1 MGTYDGVLGP
11 LVLGVFLILM
21 PVNTYSCGVVG
32 FQYANYHET
41 PFKDPLWIKLQ
52 VLVMFLLD
60 TFQSA
65 SAIYMA
71 WNICVTNYVNPD
83 AMQAA
88 LWTYS
93 LIPIC
98 AGISGVITHIF
109 LSHRVFVL
117 TGRKI
122 TYGIVGAL
130 SFITFGLAVSAGAL
144 GLSEGVSATS
154 VLSGSD
160 LYRTLLVSWLSVQA
174 FTDLFVAGSL
184 AYTLSHIPAF
194 MNHLP
199 SPFERILRG
208 VVQTGFAAFLVS
220 LLVLVVFVAS
230 PTTNAYFVFILALGR
245 LYSNSILDTLLAR
258 DKPVAV
264 SNGQASAW
272 QVKSNPSTRDIW
284 VPSPSNP
291 AQPTNSFSLNS
302 IHIRT
307 EVYSDREDVPEKAD
321 LGSRSILEDSDD
333 HKNGVPDG
341 IAVAV

>member
-11 LVLGVFLILM
+11 LVLGVFL
-21 PVNTYSCGVVG
+21 NTYTYGVVG
-32 FQYANYHET
+32 FQYANYQEI
-41 PFKDPLWIKLQ
+41 PFKDPLWIRLP

-65 SAIYMA
+65 SAVYMA
-71 WNICVTNYVNPD
+71 WNLCVTNYDNP
-83 AMQAA
+83 AVMQAA

-109 LSHRVFVL
+109 LSHRIFVL
-117 TGRKI
+117 TGRNV

-130 SFITFGLAVSAGAL
+130 SFITFGLAVSAGGL
-144 GLSEGVSATS
+144 GLAERISATS
-154 VLSGSD
+154 ILSGSD
-160 LYRTLLVSWLSVQA
+160 LYRTLLVAWLSVQT

-194 MNHLP
+194 MSHLP

-208 VVQTGFAAFLVS
+208 VLQTGSAAFLVS
-220 LLVLVVFVAS
+220 LLGLVVFVAS
-230 PTTNAYFVFILALGR
+230 PTTNAYLVFILALGR

-258 DKPVAV
+258 PKPVAV
-264 SNGQASAW
+264 SNLQVSAH
-272 QVKSNPSTRDIW
+272 VKSKSSTRGIW
-284 VPSPSNP
+284 VPTSSNP
-291 AQPTNSFSLNS
+291 AQTTNSFSLNS

-307 EVYSDREDVPEKAD
+307 EVFSDREDVPKKAEA
-321 LGSRSILEDSDD
+321 LGSRSGSILEGSDD
-333 HKNGVPDG
+333 HKNGVTDG